1 MAPYIYSD
9 RSSFLDHGNAID
21 YRRWADNCAR
31 QADDPSVSG
40 DERAYLL
47 AKRSSLIA
55 LAATDDWLN
64 GEVAPQTAH

>member
-1 MAPYIYSD
+1 MSPRIDDDA
-9 RSSFLDHGNAID
+9 SSLPDAGNAID
-21 YRRWADNCAR
+21 YRRWADNCAK
-31 QADDPSVSG
+31 QAADPRVSG

-64 GEVAPQTAH
+64 GEIRPHATH